1 MEYISPEN
9 CKRNLD
15 TTNDLFILDVREGY
29 EFSICN
35 IGFPHIPMG
44 EISQRINELPKDKK
58 IVLMCNSGKRAEA
71 IGNLLET
78 EFDFNN
84 ILIMDGGI
92 SNWKNQVD
100 QTLQLD

>member
-9 CKRNLD
+9 CKRKLD
-15 TTNDLFILDVREGY
+15 STTDLFVLDVREGY
-29 EFSICN
+29 ELSVCN

-44 EISQRINELPKDKK
+44 EISQRINDLPKDKK

-78 EFDFNN
+78 EFGFDN
-84 ILIMDGGI
+84 ILIMEGGI
-92 SNWKNQVD
+92 INWKAQVD